1 MTKHKYSAFQWEV
14 GDVEMQLE
22 GVNDALG
29 KTIELTEDEKEDI
42 LDEAILDCED
52 EIMTIINETIQ
63 NIIIR
68 RYHNN
73 NIQ

>member
-14 GDVEMQLE
+14 ADVEMQLE

>member
-14 GDVEMQLE
+14 ADVEMQLE

-29 KTIELTEDEKEDI
+29 KTIDMTDEEKEDI
-42 LDEAILDCED
+42 LDEAICDCED
-52 EIMTIINETIQ
+52 EIITIINEAIQ

-68 RYHNN
+68 RYHNS
-73 NIQ
+73 NIH

>member
-1 MTKHKYSAFQWEV
+1 MNPYKYSAFQWEV
-14 GDVEMQLE
+14 ADVEMQLE

-29 KTIELTEDEKEDI
+29 KTIELTEDEKADI
-42 LDEAILDCED
+42 LDEAIVDCEE